1 MNTKRL
7 LLTALVVYILL
18 EVLNYLVH
26 GVILA
31 STYQMEEI
39 KEAFRPEAE
48 MNSMMWITYLVD
60 IVWAFFFAFFFAKG
74 YEGRG
79 IMEGLRFGFYIGL
92 FWGLV
97 SAYSYYTAIAIPAS
111 LAFQWFISTL
121 IVSLILGVAAAL
133 IYKPATA
140 TQTEP
145 ATT

>member
-7 LLTALVVYILL
+7 LLTALIVYILL

-31 STYQMEEI
+31 STYRMEGI
-39 KEAFRPEAE
+39 KEAFRPEEE
-48 MNSMMWITYLVD
+48 MNSMMWLMYLID

-79 IMEGLRFGFYIGL
+79 IMEGLRFGLYIGL

-97 SAYSYYTAIAIPAS
+97 SAYSSYTVIPIPAS

-121 IVSLILGVAAAL
+121 IVSLILGIAAAL
-133 IYKPATA
+133 VYRPATA

-145 ATT
+145 GTT

>member
-31 STYQMEEI
+31 STYQMEGI

-60 IVWAFFFAFFFAKG
+60 IVWAFFFAFFFAFFLATG
-74 YEGRG
+74 AG
-79 IMEGLRFGFYIGL
+79 IAKSNFECEPVPLTYARCC
-92 FWGLV
+92 
-97 SAYSYYTAIAIPAS
+97 
-111 LAFQWFISTL
+111 
-121 IVSLILGVAAAL
+121 
-133 IYKPATA
+133 ATR
-140 TQTEP
+140 T
-145 ATT
+145 

>member
-31 STYQMEEI
+31 STYRMEGV

-48 MNSMMWITYLVD
+48 MNSMMWIMFVTD
-60 IVWAFFFAFFFAKG
+60 IIWAFFFAFFFAKG
-74 YEGRG
+74 YEAKG
-79 IMEGLRFGFYIGL
+79 IMEGVRFGIYIGL

-97 SAYSYYTAIAIPAS
+97 SAYGNYVVIPIPYS
-111 LAFQWFISTL
+111 LALQWFISTL
-121 IVSLILGVAAAL
+121 IVSIILGIAAAL
-133 IYKPATA
+133 VYKPASA
-140 TQTEP
+140 KVEP
-145 ATT
+145 AAA